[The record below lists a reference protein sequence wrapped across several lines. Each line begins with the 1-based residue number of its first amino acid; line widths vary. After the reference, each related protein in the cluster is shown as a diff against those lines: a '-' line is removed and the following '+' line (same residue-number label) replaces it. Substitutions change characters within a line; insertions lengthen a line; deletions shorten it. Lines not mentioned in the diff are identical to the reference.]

1 MSAQPEQHP
10 LEGPGDSSG
19 MDLVSVGALVRRPL
33 PETVTGCRAAIDEVD
48 VALAALLEYR
58 AALAAQVQR
67 LKPVGGHAG
76 RDRTREAEIVAR
88 MSRRAPRL
96 GAERLQRIMA
106 AVIEAGLDAA
116 EERGV

>member
-1 MSAQPEQHP
+1 VSAQPDRHP
-10 LEGPGDSSG
+10 AQESDDPLGL
-19 MDLVSVGALVRRPL
+19 DLVSVGALVRRPL
-33 PETVTGCRAAIDEVD
+33 PDSVAGCRAAIDEVD
-48 VALAALLEYR
+48 LALAALLEYR
-58 AALAAQVQR
+58 AALSAQVQR

-96 GAERLQRIMA
+96 GAARLQRIMS

-116 EERGV
+116 EQRGV